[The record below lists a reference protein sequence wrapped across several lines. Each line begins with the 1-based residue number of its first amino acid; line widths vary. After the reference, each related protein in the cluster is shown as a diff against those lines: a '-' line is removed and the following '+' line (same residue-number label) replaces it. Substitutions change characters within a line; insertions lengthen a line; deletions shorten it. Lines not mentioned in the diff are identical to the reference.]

1 MKDYPIRILVKCG
14 AMALYFKEDLNVIN
28 FLEIAKIK

>member
-14 AMALYFKEDLNVIN
+14 AMTLYFKEDWNIIN
-28 FLEIAKIK
+28 FFEIAEIK